1 MIKIAASRVTGITV
15 EIGGD
20 TTGLNKAL
28 SGVNKEIGNTQKQLK
43 DVEKL
48 LKMDP
53 KNTELL
59 AQKERLL
66 AEAVSEVKTKLDT
79 LKEAEK
85 QVQAQFERGE
95 ISQRQYDALQREIIA
110 TEQDL
115 KKLEQQ
121 ADKSA
126 TALEKIGNSANFI
139 KSGAL
144 SVQQTF
150 APATA
155 AVAGLAAAA
164 VATVPATSE
173 LRSDLSKLE
182 QSAKDNAVSVD
193 VAKEAW
199 RTFAVQSGETD
210 SAIEAT
216 ANLLQAGFTESN
228 LQKAVEGLAGA
239 AQKFPDT
246 LKVESLAD
254 SLQETLAT
262 GSATG
267 QFAEL
272 LDRLGIGA
280 ENFTAQLE
288 RTTNE
293 AQRQDLVLQTLAK
306 AGLNDAYNA
315 WAKTNEEMLA
325 NEEANL
331 RLQES
336 LAELAETVLP
346 LVTMVTEKVSDL
358 IGWFN
363 DLDPAIQMTIVV
375 VLALVAAISPVA
387 GIIAGI
393 STAIAFLAANPIV
406 ALIVGITALAAA
418 VAMNADEIIGVL
430 DDLDEWL
437 EGVFAQD
444 WTEIFGPVIGN
455 SLNGW
460 FKNIENIWK
469 AIKKIFTGI
478 IDFIAGVFTLDWER
492 AWKGVSEII
501 EGVFSGLGAIIKAP
515 LNGIISL
522 INGVIGGLNQ
532 MIDGLNSISIEIPEW
547 VPKLGGETFG
557 INIPEIPEIPL
568 LAKGGILTSGS
579 AIVGDAGPELL
590 TVAGG
595 KAIVQPLTGGS
606 SAGLNITMNN
616 TFNGYNRA
624 AGEAAARDL
633 VLTINRALGR
643 AY

>member
-28 SGVNKEIGNTQKQLK
+28 SGVNKEIGNTQKELK

-95 ISQRQYDALQREIIA
+95 ISQRQYDAVKREVIA
-110 TEQDL
+110 TEQTL
-115 KKLEQQ
+115 KNLTSQ
-121 ADKSA
+121 AEKSV
-126 TALEKIGNSANFI
+126 TALEKVGSAAKSIG
-139 KSGAL
+139 SGAKDI
-144 SVQQTF
+144 QQTF
-150 APATA
+150 QPATKAVLTLEA
-155 AVAGLAAAA
+155 AVVANV
-164 VATVPATSE
+164 VATRD

-193 VAKEAW
+193 AAKEAW

-315 WAKTNEEMLA
+315 WEKNNEEMLA

-579 AIVGDAGPELL
+579 AIVGEAGPELL
-590 TVAGG
+590 TVSGG
-595 KAIVQPLTGGS
+595 KAVVQPLTGGS